1 MDAVYIDAVLK
12 KKSYNKKQSKRD
24 RSNRWVNTVET
35 FAVQNESLLC
45 NKHILLV
52 DDIVTTGATLESC
65 AEVLKTIPGIKI
77 SIATM
82 ALTE

>member
-1 MDAVYIDAVLK
+1 MK